1 MMLFF
6 RTLPMNQLVTPIPA
20 DIRERIIQAAN
31 DLYEQAG
38 RQSFPT
44 VDQVR
49 RYARIDMN
57 AASAIMREWRRAQ
70 SVQAAPVAV
79 HVPDA
84 VVHANHQVL
93 VALWTQ
99 AQELANESLRTAQS
113 AWDAE
118 RAELDEMRQELA
130 YAYEAQA
137 AEFDLLKSQAA
148 DAAIAHQEAAKLAA
162 DELAG
167 IRTELAQSLTRAE
180 RAEAQVSEIDR
191 RAADLRTELDRAHEE
206 IYQARSALDNQQ
218 KLTVSIAAER
228 DNANSELTKAL
239 ATAEALAEARQEQ
252 RSVAAQE
259 LDNQKVQLDQA
270 IQSAANAREHAAEL
284 VGKFLATQ
292 EQNVALLARLVPN
305 NDLNIR
311 QYP

>member
-1 MMLFF
+1 
-6 RTLPMNQLVTPIPA
+6 MNQLVTPIPA

-38 RQSFPT
+38 RQSFPI

-49 RYARIDMN
+49 RYARVDMN

-84 VVHANHQVL
+84 MVRANYQVL

-118 RAELDEMRQELA
+118 RAELDDMRQELA
-130 YAYEAQA
+130 HAYEAQA
-137 AEFDLLKSQAA
+137 AEFELLKSQAA
-148 DAAIAHQEAAKLAA
+148 DAAIAYQEAAKLIA

-167 IRTELAQSLTRAE
+167 NRTELAQAMTRAE

-206 IYQARSALDNQQ
+206 IYQARSALANQQ
-218 KLTVSIAAER
+218 KLTLSIAAESE
-228 DNANSELTKAL
+228 NTKSELTKAL
-239 ATAEALAEARQEQ
+239 VTAEALAEAHREQ
-252 RSVAAQE
+252 LSAAAQE
-259 LDNQKVQLDQA
+259 LAKHTEQRDQA
-270 IQSAANAREHAAEL
+270 ILSAAEARENAAM
-284 VGKFLATQ
+284 Q
-292 EQNVALLARLVPN
+292 EQNAALLVRLIPGSEN
-305 NDLNIR
+305 TLPR
-311 QYP
+311 C

>member
-1 MMLFF
+1 MS
-6 RTLPMNQLVTPIPA
+6 QLVTPILA
-20 DIRERIIQAAN
+20 DVRERIIQAAN
-31 DLYEQAG
+31 DLYKQAG

-44 VDQVR
+44 VDEVR
-49 RYARIDMN
+49 RYARVDMN
-57 AASAIMREWRRAQ
+57 AASFIMREWRRAQ

-79 HVPDA
+79 HIPDA
-84 VVHANHQVL
+84 MVKANHQML

-113 AWDAE
+113 AWDTE

-180 RAEAQVSEIDR
+180 RAEAQVGEIDR

-206 IYQARSALDNQQ
+206 IYQARSALANQQ
-218 KLTVSIAAER
+218 KLTLSITAES
-228 DNANSELTKAL
+228 NNTKSELTKAL
-239 ATAEALAEARQEQ
+239 VAAEALVEAHQEQ
-252 RSVAAQE
+252 RSIATQE
-259 LDNQKVQLDQA
+259 LDNQKKQLDQA

-284 VGKFLATQ
+284 VGKFLAMQ
-292 EQNVALLARLVPN
+292 EQNAALLARLGPN
-305 NDLNIR
+305 NDLTLR
-311 QYP
+311 

>member
-1 MMLFF
+1 
-6 RTLPMNQLVTPIPA
+6 MNQLVTPIPA

-31 DLYEQAG
+31 DLYEQVG

-49 RYARIDMN
+49 RYARVDMN

-84 VVHANHQVL
+84 MVKANHQVL

-148 DAAIAHQEAAKLAA
+148 DAANAHQEAAKLAA

-167 IRTELAQSLTRAE
+167 IRTELAQSLTRTE
-180 RAEAQVSEIDR
+180 RAEAQVGEIDR

-206 IYQARSALDNQQ
+206 IYQARSALANQQ
-218 KLTVSIAAER
+218 KLTLSITAES
-228 DNANSELTKAL
+228 DNTKSELTKAL
-239 ATAEALAEARQEQ
+239 VAAEALVEAQREQ
-252 RSVAAQE
+252 RSIATQE
-259 LDNQKVQLDQA
+259 LDNQKEQLDQA
-270 IQSAANAREHAAEL
+270 IQSAANAREHAAEW
-284 VGKFLATQ
+284 VGKFLAMQ
-292 EQNVALLARLVPN
+292 EQNAALLARLVPN
-305 NDLNIR
+305 NDLTLR
-311 QYP
+311 Q

>member
-1 MMLFF
+1 MFVNASS
-6 RTLPMNQLVTPIPA
+6 RQQTVCTSKQV
-20 DIRERIIQAAN
+20 E
-31 DLYEQAG
+31 
-38 RQSFPT
+38 QSFPT

-49 RYARIDMN
+49 RYARVDMN

-130 YAYEAQA
+130 HAYEAQA

-148 DAAIAHQEAAKLAA
+148 DAAIAHQEAVKLAS
-162 DELAG
+162 DELA
-167 IRTELAQSLTRAE
+167 RVRAELSLVLIRAE
-180 RAEAQVSEIDR
+180 RAEAQVGEIER
-191 RAADLRTELDRAHEE
+191 RATDLRTELDRAHEE
-206 IYQARSALDNQQ
+206 IDLARIVLADQQ
-218 KLTVSIAAER
+218 KITEAITTDR
-228 DNANSELTKAL
+228 DDAKFELTKAL
-239 ATAEALAEARQEQ
+239 ATFEALVESHREQ
-252 RSVAAQE
+252 RSANAQE
-259 LDNQKVQLDQA
+259 LAKQTEQRDQA
-270 IQSAANAREHAAEL
+270 MQSAAGAREHAAEL
-284 VGKFLATQ
+284 VGKLSAMQ
-292 EQNVALLARLVPN
+292 EQNAALLVRFIPCSDN
-305 NDLNIR
+305 PSR
-311 QYP
+311 